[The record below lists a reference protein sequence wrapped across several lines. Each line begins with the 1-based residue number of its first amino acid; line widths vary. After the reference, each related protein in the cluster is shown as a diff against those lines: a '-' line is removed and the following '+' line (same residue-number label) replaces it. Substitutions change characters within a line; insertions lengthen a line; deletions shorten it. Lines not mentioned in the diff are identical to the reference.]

1 MHGKVQHPHKMSQHM
16 IPLDNIFHIF
26 ASLIRRQIKFAQ
38 EAIAHKNEDTTN
50 SQEYVIQTEEDWQAH
65 QMDGGGGKSDSK
77 IRKKPHH
84 YW

>member
-1 MHGKVQHPHKMSQHM
+1 LNLIIKSTKYAFRGSRRIKLIMHGKVQHPHKMSQHM

-50 SQEYVIQTEEDWQAH
+50 SQEYVIQTEEDW
-65 QMDGGGGKSDSK
+65 
-77 IRKKPHH
+77 
-84 YW
+84 

>member
-1 MHGKVQHPHKMSQHM
+1 M

-50 SQEYVIQTEEDWQAH
+50 SQEYVIQTEEDW
-65 QMDGGGGKSDSK
+65 
-77 IRKKPHH
+77 
-84 YW
+84 